1 MDCSLAPKGRQL
13 ASSQQAGSAWRS
25 ARVWQ
30 PTEQPNTSENSSLM
44 LPLSPAEFVD
54 LKAQWLYETK
64 RAGRSEDGFRYVAK
78 AKLPGH
84 LYEPLYRF
92 NKEHDFS
99 MATGLQYAVY
109 SILKS
114 HGF

>member
-1 MDCSLAPKGRQL
+1 MDCSLAPKARQP
-13 ASSQQAGSAWRS
+13 ASSQPAESAWRS
-25 ARVWQ
+25 ARVSQ
-30 PTEQPNTSENSSLM
+30 PTEQPNTSESSFLT
-44 LPLSPAEFVD
+44 LPLSPAEFVN

-99 MATGLQYAVY
+99 MSTGLQYAVH
-109 SILKS
+109 SLLKS